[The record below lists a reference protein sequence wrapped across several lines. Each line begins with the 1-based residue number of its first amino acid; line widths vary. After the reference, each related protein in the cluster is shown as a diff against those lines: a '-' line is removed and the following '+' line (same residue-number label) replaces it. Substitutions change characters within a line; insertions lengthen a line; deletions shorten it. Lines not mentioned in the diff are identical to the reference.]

1 MTDKELLYI
10 EDVLGHEQFLK
21 QACCEAKSQVQDAK
35 LKSMISDLE
44 QRHDKLFHSF
54 YSLLNS

>member
-10 EDVLGHEQFLK
+10 EDTLGHEQFIR
-21 QACCEAKSQVQDAK
+21 QMCAEARSQVQDEK

-44 QRHDKLFHSF
+44 QRHDRLFKSF
-54 YSLLNS
+54 YSLLSE